1 MIYPNKLEAGDDMS
15 KDDFRDEFEKSKQ
28 PIERQE
34 DTTEEIP
41 VTNDEERT
49 ENLQAEDNQEF
60 PPRGVSRRTRS
71 AERRR
76 RSEDHEESADVE
88 EAPSDKRRKRSVTAT
103 AGTGA
108 AVNSGRPQ
116 DDDKVSRKTFVA
128 GTGAAGAGAVSN
140 EAEAESV
147 DREVEEEDHKSGNK
161 LIPLLAA
168 LLVLI
173 PIILLIGMYINNQI
187 NGPDKNND
195 VAVTADKKETST
207 EEKTTEKAA
216 KDKDDKDSKTAAAD
230 KSTEEAAAEEA
241 VTEETTT
248 EEVTTEEA
256 VTEETTTEE
265 TTTEQATTETPS
277 TEEADEDSSNT
288 VGTTHVVGSN
298 ENLYRIAIKY
308 YGSGSAENVE
318 KIRRANGL
326 SGNEIGAGQTLVIP
340 K

>member
-1 MIYPNKLEAGDDMS
+1 
-15 KDDFRDEFEKSKQ
+15 
-28 PIERQE
+28 
-34 DTTEEIP
+34 
-41 VTNDEERT
+41 
-49 ENLQAEDNQEF
+49 
-60 PPRGVSRRTRS
+60 
-71 AERRR
+71 
-76 RSEDHEESADVE
+76 
-88 EAPSDKRRKRSVTAT
+88 
-103 AGTGA
+103 
-108 AVNSGRPQ
+108 
-116 DDDKVSRKTFVA
+116 
-128 GTGAAGAGAVSN
+128 VSN

-230 KSTEEAAAEEA
+230 KSTEEAATEEA

-256 VTEETTTEE
+256 VTEE
-265 TTTEQATTETPS
+265 TTEQATTETPS

>member
-1 MIYPNKLEAGDDMS
+1 M
-15 KDDFRDEFEKSKQ
+15 
-28 PIERQE
+28 
-34 DTTEEIP
+34 
-41 VTNDEERT
+41 
-49 ENLQAEDNQEF
+49 
-60 PPRGVSRRTRS
+60 
-71 AERRR
+71 
-76 RSEDHEESADVE
+76 
-88 EAPSDKRRKRSVTAT
+88 
-103 AGTGA
+103 
-108 AVNSGRPQ
+108 
-116 DDDKVSRKTFVA
+116 
-128 GTGAAGAGAVSN
+128 
-140 EAEAESV
+140 
-147 DREVEEEDHKSGNK
+147 
-161 LIPLLAA
+161 LAA

-230 KSTEEAAAEEA
+230 KSTEEAA
-241 VTEETTT
+241 
-248 EEVTTEEA
+248 TEEA
-256 VTEETTTEE
+256 VTEE
-265 TTTEQATTETPS
+265 TTEQATTETPS